1 MSRRPV
7 TKGLIAKGSPAL
19 WDFSILLSIT
29 LMLRTL
35 PFLFFRMLVSV
46 VSAFAIALAIWAGIG
61 LMNYLEGLAIVP
73 DMKKAILIGALF
85 GLVAAAWLAK
95 MARRWV
101 MYLIKTAH
109 IAVLVEM
116 IQNRPL
122 PSGQSQI
129 GFGHRVVKDRFGEV
143 SALFVLDELIRTVVR
158 AVNRTFLGIVNFLPE
173 RVARPLAASVTLLLH
188 FGLSFL
194 DEIVLAHAIDK
205 QSANPWG
212 SARNALILYGQNWK
226 IVLKNA
232 IWLTLFVLA
241 ISAVIYTTSVEPA
254 LAEYQATQDRPAFFH
269 AFVIILLAVIF
280 FNVIFEPF
288 ALICLMQ
295 VWFRRISEDRPSA
308 EWSHKVSHAAPQLDQ
323 FRGID
328 SIPAGYTGI
337 GAERLHGAG
346 PVRNGDI
353 V

>member
-1 MSRRPV
+1 M
-7 TKGLIAKGSPAL
+7 
-19 WDFSILLSIT
+19 WDFSILFSIT

-35 PFLFFRMLVSV
+35 PFLILRMLVSV
-46 VSAFAIALAIWAGIG
+46 VSAVAIALGVWAGIG
-61 LMNYLEGLAIVP
+61 LMNYLGGLAILP
-73 DMKKAILIGALF
+73 ETKKAIVIGALF

-101 MYLIKTAH
+101 LYLIKAAH

-116 IQNRPL
+116 IQNHPL

-158 AVNRTFLGIVNFLPE
+158 AINRTFLGVVNFLPE
-173 RVARPLAASVTLLLH
+173 KAARQVARAITLLLH

-194 DEIVLAHAIDK
+194 DEIVLAHTIDK
-205 QSANPWG
+205 QSASPWG
-212 SARNALILYGQNWK
+212 AARNALILYGQNWK
-226 IVLKNA
+226 IILKNA

-241 ISAVIYTTSVEPA
+241 ISAVIYAAALKPALEPA
-254 LAEYQATQDRPAFFH
+254 LAEYQANKNAA
-269 AFVIILLAVIF
+269 AFVDAFVVVLLAVLF

-295 VWFRRISEDRPSA
+295 VWFTRISEDRPSA

-337 GAERLHGAG
+337 GAERLQRTGR
-346 PVRNGDI
+346 VRNGDI

>member
-1 MSRRPV
+1 MCCRPMM
-7 TKGLIAKGSPAL
+7 KGWPAL

-35 PFLFFRMLVSV
+35 PFLILRMLVSV
-46 VSAFAIALAIWAGIG
+46 VSAVAIALGIWAGIG

-73 DMKKAILIGALF
+73 DMKKVIVIGALF

-101 MYLIKTAH
+101 LYLIKTAH
-109 IAVLVEM
+109 ISVLVEM
-116 IQNRPL
+116 IQGRPL
-122 PSGQSQI
+122 TSGRNQI
-129 GFGHRVVKDRFGEV
+129 GYGHTAVKDRFGTV
-143 SALFVLDELIRTVVR
+143 SALFMLDELIRLVVR
-158 AVNRTFLGIVNFLPE
+158 AVNRTLLGILNVLPE

-194 DEIVLAHAIDK
+194 DEIVLAHAIDNHD
-205 QSANPWG
+205 ANPWG
-212 SARNALILYGQNWK
+212 SARNALVLYGQNWK

-254 LAEYQATQDRPAFFH
+254 LAEYRATQDRPAFFH
-269 AFVIILLAVIF
+269 AFVITLLAVIF
-280 FNVIFEPF
+280 FNAIFEPF
-288 ALICLMQ
+288 ALICMMQ

-308 EWSHKVSHAAPQLDQ
+308 EWSHKVSRAAPQLDQ
-323 FRGID
+323 FRGMD
-328 SIPAGYTGI
+328 PIPAGSARM
-337 GAERLHGAG
+337 GAERLHGTG
-346 PVRNGDI
+346 RVRNGDI